1 MKLDDSN
8 LLVWRGKGMHRPRQ
22 GLATGYRALDEFLP
36 DGGWPRGALT
46 ELLIEHYGIGE
57 LALLVPALAS
67 LTRPNPARHT
77 RKWVTW
83 IAPPFVPYAP
93 ALQQRGIALDS
104 VLLIHPT
111 AGVKNRLWA
120 VEQVVKSGTSSA
132 VLAWLA
138 AADDVA
144 LRRLQLVA
152 EQHDCWVVLFRP
164 ASARNERSPAA
175 LRIGIDQHGSITR
188 LHVRKCRGGRPG
200 ILDLEG
206 LLWRSDGVAECSEPS
221 SSAKAEHCEVGA
233 EQSIVEAAE

>member
-1 MKLDDSN
+1 MKLDDLN
-8 LLVWRGKGMHRPRQ
+8 LLVWRGKGMHRPRN
-22 GLATGYRALDEFLP
+22 GLTTGYRALDDFLP

-46 ELLIEHYGIGE
+46 ELLLEHYGIGE
-57 LALLVPALAS
+57 LALLVPALAA
-67 LTRPNPARHT
+67 LTNPSAAPPT

-93 ALQQRGIALDS
+93 ALQQRGISLDS
-104 VLLIHPT
+104 VLLVHPT
-111 AGVKNRLWA
+111 AGAKNRLWA

-164 ASARNERSPAA
+164 AKARNARSPAA
-175 LRIGIDQHGSITR
+175 LRIAIEQHGSITR
-188 LHVRKCRGGRPG
+188 LDVIKCRGGRPG

-206 LLWRSDGVAECSEPS
+206 LLWRPGGAAGYSER
-221 SSAKAEHCEVGA
+221 SAKAQRYERVTA
-233 EQSIVEAAE
+233 PSSAEAAE

>member
-1 MKLDDSN
+1 MKLDDLN
-8 LLVWRGKGMHRPRQ
+8 LLVWRGKGAHRPRN
-22 GLATGYRALDEFLP
+22 GLATGYRTLDDFLP
-36 DGGWPRGALT
+36 GGGWPRGALT
-46 ELLIEHYGIGE
+46 EVLIETYGIGE
-57 LALLVPALAS
+57 LALLVPALAA
-67 LTRPNPARHT
+67 LTNPDPARPA

-111 AGVKNRLWA
+111 AGAKNRLWA

-144 LRRLQLVA
+144 LRRLQLAA

-164 ASARNERSPAA
+164 AGACNERSPAA
-175 LRIGIDQHGSITR
+175 LRIGIAQHGSSTR
-188 LHVRKCRGGRPG
+188 LQVLKCRGGRPG
-200 ILDLEG
+200 IIDLEG
-206 LLWRSDGVAECSEPS
+206 SPWGGDRAAPHGAPAPAVRAGRCEVAAEPS
-221 SSAKAEHCEVGA
+221 TAEAHD
-233 EQSIVEAAE
+233 